1 MKKLMIILITV
12 GCIFAGD
19 LKDNALVQA
28 LNDEMSR
35 NMSSL
40 RIANQVKPFYLSYRV
55 RDGQYCDI
63 QAQFGGIIYSTQN
76 HNRDIYVDLRVGAPE
91 LDNSNFACQSSGPSA
106 IESDHTNLPLE
117 DDYYA
122 LRNSVWLVT
131 DGTYKKALERLSR
144 KNAVIQNRPTKDSLA
159 DFSAAPLC
167 TAVEAEA
174 RWSVNQ
180 KEWETN
186 LAAISKL
193 FQKYPRIFE
202 SSVNLHIGRGTQYF
216 VDNQGNR
223 SRRSDR
229 QAYIEV
235 LAKTQSDDGDPL
247 EDFIGFYST
256 SAESLPEMDQLVR
269 SVNAM
274 AETLSMLAVLKKEES
289 YSGPVLFTGQAA
301 AELFFQMLGKG
312 VSDPRPP
319 LYENDMI
326 SRNANADN
334 LGGLS
339 GRMGRRVM
347 PDFLSAYDDPDL
359 VQWHG
364 TGLFGRIAIDD
375 QGVKSER
382 VDIVKDGKLT
392 GLYMSRAPVKKI
404 AVSNGH
410 ARFHFDNLGS
420 RAIGL
425 PAVLVIESRASQGLE
440 DLKKNLTATA
450 RDFDNKY
457 AILVTRLSAA
467 RPRSTFED
475 YMRWFTSSPSAGDK
489 PALSAPTVAYKIDL
503 ATGKAELVRGLDF
516 SSVTNRLL
524 RDISAVS
531 KESDTYNF
539 LFHDSEGNAYP
550 MTVIAPAVLID
561 EMDLVTKDTKPTKL
575 PILSHPFFRKR

>member
-1 MKKLMIILITV
+1 MTR
-12 GCIFAGD
+12 
-19 LKDNALVQA
+19 
-28 LNDEMSR
+28 S
-35 NMSSL
+35 MSSL
-40 RIANQVKPFYLSYRV
+40 RIPNQDRPFYLSYRV

-91 LDNSNFACQSSGPSA
+91 LDNSNFACQSGGPSA

-159 DFSAAPLC
+159 DFSAAPQC
-167 TAVEAEA
+167 TMTEAES
-174 RWSVNQ
+174 RWNVDQN
-180 KEWETN
+180 EWETR

-193 FQKYPRIFE
+193 FQKYPRVYE
-202 SSVNLHIGRGTQYF
+202 SSVSLHIGSGAQYF
-216 VDNQGNR
+216 LDSQGNR
-223 SRRSDR
+223 SRRSER

-247 EDFIGFYST
+247 EDFIGFYS
-256 SAESLPEMDQLVR
+256 AAPESLPRMDEIVR

-274 AETLSMLAVLKKEES
+274 AETLSMLASLKKEES

-326 SRNANADN
+326 SRNANPDN
-334 LGGLS
+334 YGRLT
-339 GRMGRRVM
+339 GRMGRKVM
-347 PDFLSAYDDPDL
+347 PDFLSAYDDPNL
-359 VQWHG
+359 TRWQG
-364 TGLFGRIAIDD
+364 TGLFGGFAIDD

-392 GLYMSRAPVKKI
+392 GFCMSRAPVKKI

-410 ARFHFDNLGS
+410 ARFNYDNLGS
-420 RAIGL
+420 RAVGM
-425 PAVLVIESRASQGLE
+425 PAVLVIESRESRGVE
-440 DLKKNLTATA
+440 ELKKNLAATA

-457 AILVTRLSAA
+457 AILVTRLGAA
-467 RPRSTFED
+467 RPRSTFEQ
-475 YMRWFTSSPSAGDK
+475 YMRWFTDAPSSGDK
-489 PALSAPTVAYKIDL
+489 PMLSAPTVCYKIDL

-516 SSVTNRLL
+516 SSITTRLL

-531 KESDTYNF
+531 KETETYNF
-539 LFHDSEGNAYP
+539 LYHDSGGNAYP
-550 MTVIAPAVLID
+550 MSVIAPAVLID
-561 EMDLVTKDTKPTKL
+561 EMELVGKETKPTKL
-575 PILSHPFFRKR
+575 PILSHPFFKKSCE